1 MTEREIDNRGSK
13 SIIQVS
19 ECIIVKEQR
28 VDGSWQDIKSNRSCL
43 RCTLT
48 GFERNCPNRQ
58 FLSQNLKNYQIR
70 ALSKLI
76 NKNTIRYY
84 SSQPVQQ
91 YEHKMNPWFLTGF
104 VDAEGCFTLRI
115 NRNKNCETDWN
126 VQLIFQIALHRKDN
140 ELLEGIKN

>member
-1 MTEREIDNRGSK
+1 MCLQLSNSGDILKLLVLNDGLKVIYGGVTCLFVRTSELNRSFKVINQMMTEREIDNRGSK

-19 ECIIVKEQR
+19 ECIILKEQR
-28 VDGSWQDIKSNRSCL
+28 VDGSWEDIKSNRSCL

-48 GFERNCPNRQ
+48 GFERNCPKGQ

-76 NKNTIRYY
+76 NKNTIRYH

-91 YEHKMNPWFLTGF
+91 YEYKMNP
-104 VDAEGCFTLRI
+104 
-115 NRNKNCETDWN
+115 
-126 VQLIFQIALHRKDN
+126 
-140 ELLEGIKN
+140 